1 MRTLCLTVALLV
13 PSAIQAQEPK
23 LNCNVGPAN
32 KTYGG
37 TTWYVYAC
45 DDQHSIVVVSAPG
58 SAAMPFYFMFAFK
71 DGKYRLVGE
80 GTGNKAITDA
90 AYKEL
95 SALKPN
101 EIAALRNEASRAVK
115 K

>member
-1 MRTLCLTVALLV
+1 MKALIMSLLLIGTNV
-13 PSAIQAQEPK
+13 QAQEPA
-23 LNCNVGPAN
+23 LNCDIGPAN

-37 TTWYVYAC
+37 ATWYVYAC
-45 DDQHSIVVVSAPG
+45 GDKHSVVVVTAPG

-90 AYKEL
+90 VYKEL
-95 SALKPN
+95 SSLRES
-101 EIAALRNEASRAVK
+101 EIAALYSEASKVAK